1 MNDPYQV
8 LNIPPSATDDEVKH
22 AYRELA
28 RKYHPDNYHNNPLA
42 DLAQE
47 KMKEI
52 NEAYETIQRQRKL
65 SSAAN
70 AQRQNGGYSY
80 YSGSR
85 DPALQQVRMAISR
98 GDISQAERLLNA
110 NSNHDAEWNFL
121 MGVVCSR
128 RGWMDE
134 ARRYLETAV
143 QMDPGNAEYHS
154 ALASMN
160 NEGYRPAGFRGFST
174 ATYDSNFCTRFCMA
188 WLCCNLLG
196 GGGCYFLPCY

>member
-1 MNDPYQV
+1 
-8 LNIPPSATDDEVKH
+8 
-22 AYRELA
+22 
-28 RKYHPDNYHNNPLA
+28 DNYHNNPLA

-70 AQRQNGGYSY
+70 AQQQSGGYSY
-80 YSGSR
+80 YSGSQN
-85 DPALQQVRMAISR
+85 PAMQQVRMAINR
-98 GDISQAERLLNA
+98 GDISQAERLLN
-110 NSNHDAEWNFL
+110 SIPIHDAEWNFL
-121 MGVVCSR
+121 MGVVYSR

-160 NEGYRPAGFRGFST
+160 SEGYRPAGFRGFST
-174 ATYDSNFCTRFCMA
+174 ASYDSSYCMRFCTA

>member
-8 LNIPPSATDDEVKH
+8 LNISPDATDEEVKH
-22 AYRELA
+22 AYRDMA

-47 KMKEI
+47 RMKEI
-52 NEAYETIQRQRKL
+52 NEAYETIQRRRRI
-65 SSAAN
+65 SSGAGT
-70 AQRQNGGYSY
+70 QRQTNGYSY
-80 YSGSR
+80 QTSSR
-85 DPALQQVRMAISR
+85 DPAMQQVRLAINR
-98 GDISQAERLLNA
+98 GDISLAERLLNSA
-110 NSNHDAEWNFL
+110 AVHHAEWNFL
-121 MGVVCSR
+121 MGIVCSR

-143 QMDPGNAEYHS
+143 QMEPGNAEYHS
-154 ALASMN
+154 ALAALN

-174 ATYDSNFCTRFCMA
+174 ANYDSSVCMRFCAA

-196 GGGCYFLPCY
+196 GGGCFFLPC